1 MPQTTVQQKDPLTT
15 TAVFSTNLTSE
26 FPTLTDTITTQT
38 DITRLTFVD
47 TMTSP
52 FSLNEDIDTNQYV
65 STSGDEIG
73 NATPDP
79 DNKVPESNGTSNEPS
94 TSQSQQNTTQTQTDE
109 DNSDMSDYMKCP
121 RFHEKLKSV
130 KTKLTEIL
138 LRKSQM
144 QLLRILNK

>member
-15 TAVFSTNLTSE
+15 TTVSSSKLTSE

-52 FSLNEDIDTNQYV
+52 FSLNEHIDTNQYL
-65 STSGDEIG
+65 STSGDEIE

-79 DNKVPESNGTSNEPS
+79 DNKVPENNDTSNEPS

-121 RFHEKLKSV
+121 RFQEKLKFV
-130 KTKLTEIL
+130 KTKITEEIS
-138 LRKSQM
+138 RC
-144 QLLRILNK
+144 NC